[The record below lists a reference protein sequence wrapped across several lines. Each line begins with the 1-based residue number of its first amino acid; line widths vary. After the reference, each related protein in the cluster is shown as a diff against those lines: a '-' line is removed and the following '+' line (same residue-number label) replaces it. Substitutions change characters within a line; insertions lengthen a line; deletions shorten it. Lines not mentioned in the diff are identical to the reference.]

1 MVNKDE
7 YKKINN
13 GISVTAAAD
22 YIVPD
27 WPVSHYLSPVKIRPL
42 RCGLS
47 SKFFDHFRWFL
58 GIRINVWRLDLA
70 TSSGIA
76 YKKYQSFINLNYQ

>member
-1 MVNKDE
+1 MSLFFFYLLPFMVNKDE

-27 WPVSHYLSPVKIRPL
+27 WPVSHYLFPRENPPPAMRPVVKIL
-42 RCGLS
+42 
-47 SKFFDHFRWFL
+47 
-58 GIRINVWRLDLA
+58 
-70 TSSGIA
+70 
-76 YKKYQSFINLNYQ
+76 